1 MLEVVLLKLKK
12 CGFLLSLVMVV
23 CFAIPSFAKAES
35 KNIISG
41 KKFYN
46 DFSFKQV
53 SSYSEKIND
62 GDFNTSD
69 YSRNVMYVDLGRTFD
84 ISKFVVK
91 GSTGSASDSV
101 FYFDLFDERKQQ
113 IYRSNTYI
121 YSYIKKDIRTDSKN
135 ISVSNARYV
144 ALYGGSKLYEFELYG
159 ENSAPK
165 IDKLTHNVSGESVTF
180 KWLNPNDTKFVG
192 VDVYQGTKLL
202 SSLDSKKDTYTV
214 SELESGK
221 NYDFRFD
228 SFYLEN
234 GKKTKSGS
242 IEQKV
247 KIPYPVL
254 PPPDEV
260 TVKVQNGSLVVFW
273 NKVNSPH
280 SSGYNI
286 YVDGK
291 KVNDNP
297 VSSEKLHVTGL
308 ENGREYKIQVSTVNK
323 GGVEG
328 GESKESS
335 ESPSGS
341 AITTEYDVKMPFSP
355 LDLVTSSVSLLA
367 ILGGFVLL
375 SIAIIWFKPLK
386 ELIVK
391 AVRRERDKK

>member
-1 MLEVVLLKLKK
+1 MKLKK
-12 CGFLLSLVMVV
+12 CGFLFSLVMVV

-46 DFSFKQV
+46 DFSFKEV
-53 SSYSEKIND
+53 SSYTEKIND
-62 GDFNTSD
+62 GDFFTSD
-69 YSRNVMYVDLGRTFD
+69 YSRNVMYADLGGIFD

-91 GSTGSASDSV
+91 GSTGSASDTV
-101 FYFDLFDERKQQ
+101 FYFQLYDENKQM
-113 IYRSNTYI
+113 IYKSRV
-121 YSYIKKDIRTDSKN
+121 YSYSYNKGEIRTDFNN
-135 ISVSNARYV
+135 ISVGNIRYV
-144 ALYGGSKLYEFELYG
+144 SLHGGSKLYEFELYG
-159 ENSAPK
+159 EKGTPK

-260 TVKVQNGSLVVFW
+260 TLKVQNGSLVVSW

-291 KVNDNP
+291 KVNDSP

-328 GESKESS
+328 EKSKGLSD
-335 ESPSGS
+335 SPSDS

-355 LDLVTSSVSLLA
+355 LDLVTSSFSLLA
-367 ILGGFVLL
+367 LLGGFILL

-391 AVRRERDKK
+391 AVRREKDKK